1 MDVVSQL
8 GLITGLICVL
18 LFAPITI
25 WLLIYF
31 YRLRCV
37 ELMKHRQ
44 NLLVYCM
51 NLITVTGLL
60 FEWVSLSLN
69 VWNADMSLTWTHF
82 IYLLDNSFLWCVFA
96 LFCVKTWLLFY
107 DKQYHASVAA
117 QAWKEQINARYT
129 SWYIT
134 NKQKWGNFNYIMK
147 VILIP
152 LLLCMILEGVVETIL
167 LQFHVHSML
176 VLSIIFLIPSA
187 ILHCL
192 LKGFD
197 DIYGIKRE
205 ILYQIIVMFVI
216 MCIHMIE
223 LGLIIRSEL
232 SDRMDWLIAII
243 IESVTLFLM
252 SFIPTAY
259 PIYLHRKQCQMREL
273 SKYQTNLAS
282 AHSNSELQISPS
294 SSASPH
300 HKTHNR
306 MGHMLT
312 VIADENGF
320 NAFMEHLINEFATES
335 LLFIV
340 ELIQIKYEYQTAHGH
355 KLLTPQSAIQGAS
368 SPFNFIKLDSLH
380 SETSADLDN
389 PVESY
394 IMNENGTVWAKISLP
409 VGIPRSEALTSS
421 KQLKEQMYAL
431 YAKYVSVSSV
441 HTLNIGSDLRKAMD
455 AYFSNNY
462 EQIIHELQA
471 QHKLNIKIKPAAA
484 AATTLEIVS
493 SDSNAPPLIPSK
505 AGNAPPNTPLPAEDS
520 MCTPILDGT
529 PGKKSPSRS
538 RSKSRSR
545 TRSKSKGKMG
555 LKNTLST
562 PILDGTHDEF
572 PNIPIAKS

>member
-1 MDVVSQL
+1 
-8 GLITGLICVL
+8 
-18 LFAPITI
+18 
-25 WLLIYF
+25 
-31 YRLRCV
+31 
-37 ELMKHRQ
+37 
-44 NLLVYCM
+44 
-51 NLITVTGLL
+51 
-60 FEWVSLSLN
+60 
-69 VWNADMSLTWTHF
+69 
-82 IYLLDNSFLWCVFA
+82 
-96 LFCVKTWLLFY
+96 
-107 DKQYHASVAA
+107 
-117 QAWKEQINARYT
+117 
-129 SWYIT
+129 
-134 NKQKWGNFNYIMK
+134 
-147 VILIP
+147 
-152 LLLCMILEGVVETIL
+152 
-167 LQFHVHSML
+167 
-176 VLSIIFLIPSA
+176 
-187 ILHCL
+187 
-192 LKGFD
+192 
-197 DIYGIKRE
+197 
-205 ILYQIIVMFVI
+205 

-282 AHSNSELQISPS
+282 AHSNSELQI
-294 SSASPH
+294 SPH

-421 KQLKEQMYAL
+421 KQLKEQMYSL

-545 TRSKSKGKMG
+545 TRSRSKGKIG
-555 LKNTLST
+555 LKDTLST

-572 PNIPIAKS
+572 PNIPIAKSAPVVIKNNAEPAQTDLEAEMPGDINQIPDDFMVILDYNMDEKEEEEEGIDHEMDHKSETEDHEAQAVVVEVVDDDEEAKKEHEKEMIELLNILDGVCIEMVGLLFGPYLRFVKT